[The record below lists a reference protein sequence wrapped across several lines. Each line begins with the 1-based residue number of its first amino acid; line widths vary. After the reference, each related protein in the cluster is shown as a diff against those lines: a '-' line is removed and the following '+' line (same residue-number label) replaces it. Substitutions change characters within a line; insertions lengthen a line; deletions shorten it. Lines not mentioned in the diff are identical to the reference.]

1 MSASSGGEYVQPFA
15 PEPART
21 SKDQTGEPVGY
32 NLSDVPIFEQPPV
45 APLHPYQLPSPTP
58 MEPAQVATGF
68 VVSLAGVVAAPFVS
82 GYTLVLC
89 AIGTLICA
97 MGLAQSRRA
106 QTRYPRL
113 AIAGLV
119 LGIIGV
125 TVGFFLVAMVA
136 GSDTPS

>member
-1 MSASSGGEYVQPFA
+1 MSTFPGGDYRQPTTEPVRA
-15 PEPART
+15 PQDST
-21 SKDQTGEPVGY
+21 SEPVGY
-32 NLSDVPIFEQPPV
+32 NLGDVPVYEQPPL
-45 APLHPYQLPSPTP
+45 PPQPYRLARPTP

-68 VVSLAGVVAAPFVS
+68 VTSLAGLAAAPFVS
-82 GYTLVLC
+82 GYTLFLG

-125 TVGFFLVAMVA
+125 AVGLILVAMVA

>member
-1 MSASSGGEYVQPFA
+1 MRRRLAKRVLPCQAGG
-15 PEPART
+15 R
-21 SKDQTGEPVGY
+21 
-32 NLSDVPIFEQPPV
+32 L
-45 APLHPYQLPSPTP
+45 
-58 MEPAQVATGF
+58 
-68 VVSLAGVVAAPFVS
+68 
-82 GYTLVLC
+82 
-89 AIGTLICA
+89 
-97 MGLAQSRRA
+97 GLAQSRRA

>member
-1 MSASSGGEYVQPFA
+1 MQGALGNA
-15 PEPART
+15 
-21 SKDQTGEPVGY
+21 
-32 NLSDVPIFEQPPV
+32 
-45 APLHPYQLPSPTP
+45 PTP
-58 MEPAQVATGF
+58 CQAR
-68 VVSLAGVVAAPFVS
+68 LALPG
-82 GYTLVLC
+82 GGRL
-89 AIGTLICA
+89 
-97 MGLAQSRRA
+97 GLAQSRRA